1 MLDKSR
7 VERCVVGFIVS
18 KWSRL
23 AGTKMMMLGR
33 EDIYFS
39 LVFDRSTLL
48 LARGEKEAM
57 R

>member
-1 MLDKSR
+1 MLDKKPCKEMYR
-7 VERCVVGFIVS
+7 GFIVS

-23 AGTKMMMLGR
+23 AGTKMMLGR